1 LTDLAEIEKDVSMII
16 SKGIQT
22 QINDDIMSTGV
33 MLMQVILCWSLYRTN
48 PHDPD
53 KNELK
58 KLRKAVVQ
66 LVQQCDELI
75 QFSAPSV
82 QKEAFI
88 TVCDMLIIFAP
99 QLKQN
104 NNYTGLIVV
113 PDKSVQ
119 IRLRDYV
126 QTTVFTEDEA
136 AGADETEDEE
146 GKTEILIEKR
156 RVLASFGKLIAFNI
170 IEMRLAAPIFA
181 QYVKSY
187 QDYGDIVKAMMS
199 KARELNRTK
208 CMRTQLLSLE
218 QLFEELRDQNEG
230 RIDRSSEEW
239 TKIKDLAHRF
249 ALMAGVD
256 NFKSRQAVVTF
267 HREGIIYCLL
277 RNGPPDGSPPSNL
290 VFFDILAETTFKL
303 MDIDKKGPKG
313 LLAFLEEQLMKEG
326 EIPEDEIE
334 WGPLRTYRN
343 ALIGS
348 LNDPY
353 MYYNSNKRK
362 MMGSPVRDVRMMDT
376 KRPREMSVD
385 RDYVIDSWQ
394 QGSSQYMQ

>member
-1 LTDLAEIEKDVSMII
+1 
-16 SKGIQT
+16 
-22 QINDDIMSTGV
+22 
-33 MLMQVILCWSLYRTN
+33 MLMQVILSWALYRTN
-48 PHDPD
+48 PSEPS
-53 KNELK
+53 KAELK
-58 KLRKAVVQ
+58 KLRKSVVQ
-66 LVQQCDELI
+66 LIQQCDELI
-75 QFSAPSV
+75 QFGVAGV

-104 NNYTGLIVV
+104 PNYSSLIVV

-126 QTTVFTEDEA
+126 MTTVFAEEEPPQFQD
-136 AGADETEDEE
+136 DEDEE
-146 GKTEILIEKR
+146 AKTEVLIEKR

-187 QDYGDIVKAMMS
+187 QDYGDIVKQMMS

-256 NFKSRQAVVTF
+256 NYKSRQAVVTF

-277 RNGPPDGSPPSNL
+277 RNGPPDGSPPSNI

-334 WGPLRTYRN
+334 WGPLRTYRT
-343 ALIGS
+343 ALVGS
-348 LNDPY
+348 MSEPY
-353 MYYNSNKRK
+353 MYYGTGKRK
-362 MMGSPVRDVRMMDT
+362 MMGSPMRVMEV
-376 KRPREMSVD
+376 KRPRE
-385 RDYVIDSWQ
+385 DYVIDNWQ
-394 QGSSQYMQ
+394 SASGSGNYVQ